1 MDLQTKLSD
10 ATEAVR
16 ENPNNSE
23 YRLALIQYFCM
34 CAKWDSALKQI
45 GQFQKLFPSVQKHL
59 IFYLIENIEAEIRRS
74 AVLSTQQKPKT
85 FESHTRNLEILQNQL
100 SIAAYASDNKN
111 GRLSNQ
117 YNELTDNVTEKPVK
131 ISYFLSDKSEADT
144 SGNWIIDGDVRT
156 AFVYEF
162 FFQGQYYWQTWN
174 SIKGIFFKQPTSLL
188 DIIWRPME
196 IRLTN
201 GEEIQ
206 GVCPARYT
214 VSTEEKWSDTLLSC
228 AETDWSEVSND
239 LFIGRGQ
246 KMFYTDKG
254 DFGILDIQSIKF
266 EV

>member
-117 YNELTDNVTEKPVK
+117 YNELTDNVT
-131 ISYFLSDKSEADT
+131 
-144 SGNWIIDGDVRT
+144 
-156 AFVYEF
+156 
-162 FFQGQYYWQTWN
+162 
-174 SIKGIFFKQPTSLL
+174 
-188 DIIWRPME
+188 
-196 IRLTN
+196 
-201 GEEIQ
+201 
-206 GVCPARYT
+206 
-214 VSTEEKWSDTLLSC
+214 
-228 AETDWSEVSND
+228 
-239 LFIGRGQ
+239 
-246 KMFYTDKG
+246 
-254 DFGILDIQSIKF
+254 
-266 EV
+266 

>member
-59 IFYLIENIEAEIRRS
+59 IFYLIENIEAEIRRG

-117 YNELTDNVTEKPVK
+117 YNELADNVTETPVK
-131 ISYFLSDKSEADT
+131 ISYFLSDKSEVDT
-144 SGNWIIDGDVRT
+144 SGHWIIDGDVRT

-206 GVCPARYT
+206 GICPARYT

-228 AETDWSEVSND
+228 AETDWSEVSNG
-239 LFIGRGQ
+239 LLGEGR
-246 KMFYTDKG
+246 KCFTPIKG
-254 DFGILDIQSIKF
+254 ISEF
-266 EV
+266 

>member
-1 MDLQTKLSD
+1 MGFCAQTNW
-10 ATEAVR
+10 TI
-16 ENPNNSE
+16 P
-23 YRLALIQYFCM
+23 
-34 CAKWDSALKQI
+34 
-45 GQFQKLFPSVQKHL
+45 KLFPSVQKHL

-117 YNELTDNVTEKPVK
+117 YNELQNNVTETPVK

>member
-117 YNELTDNVTEKPVK
+117 YNELTDNVTETPVK
-131 ISYFLSDKSEADT
+131 ISYFLSDKSEADM

-162 FFQGQYYWQTWN
+162 FFQGRRET
-174 SIKGIFFKQPTSLL
+174 QPLVKILLGQPFMYPCSL
-188 DIIWRPME
+188 R
-196 IRLTN
+196 
-201 GEEIQ
+201 
-206 GVCPARYT
+206 
-214 VSTEEKWSDTLLSC
+214 
-228 AETDWSEVSND
+228 
-239 LFIGRGQ
+239 
-246 KMFYTDKG
+246 
-254 DFGILDIQSIKF
+254 
-266 EV
+266 

>member
-23 YRLALIQYFCM
+23 YRLVLIQYFCM

-59 IFYLIENIEAEIRRS
+59 IFYLIENIEAEIRRG

-117 YNELTDNVTEKPVK
+117 YNELADNVTETPVK
-131 ISYFLSDKSEADT
+131 ISYFLSDKSEVDT

-206 GVCPARYT
+206 GICPARYT

-228 AETDWSEVSND
+228 AETDWS
-239 LFIGRGQ
+239 
-246 KMFYTDKG
+246 YTDKG